1 MPSRNSLPKKVLPGI
16 IAGLAFLALW
26 EGAALR
32 VASPLILPTPVSVG
46 REFIK
51 LCGSYDFLLALGAS
65 TLRAVV
71 AFAFSF
77 FLGAIFGIGSALCP
91 IFGSAL
97 KPFMGVIKS
106 TPVLAIIVLLLIW
119 FPQGVV
125 PIISALLMAVPV
137 VSAAFEGGMAAIN
150 PEYLELARV
159 FQIPGPRK
167 FVKIVLPSLLPFAV
181 TGASSALAIVWK
193 VVIAG
198 EVLSQPR
205 RALGTGLV
213 QAKVYLETSQA
224 LAWAV
229 AAVILASLMD
239 IGFHF
244 LKKGI
249 IGERIAP

>member
-1 MPSRNSLPKKVLPGI
+1 L
-16 IAGLAFLALW
+16 ATLAFLALW
-26 EGAALR
+26 EITALR
-32 VASPLILPTPVSVG
+32 VASPLILPTPLSVG
-46 REFIK
+46 LEFIK
-51 LCGSYDFLLALGAS
+51 LCGRPDFLLALAS
-65 TLRAVV
+65 SAARALA
-71 AFAFSF
+71 AFGLSF
-77 FLGAIFGIGSALCP
+77 VLGAVFGIGSALCP

-97 KPFMGVIKS
+97 KPFLGLIKS

-137 VSAAFEGGMAAIN
+137 VSAAFEGGMASIN

-159 FQIPGPRK
+159 FQISGSRK
-167 FVKIVLPSLLPFAV
+167 FGKIILPSLLPFAV

-224 LAWAV
+224 LAWAL
-229 AAVILASLMD
+229 AAVILATIMD
-239 IGFHF
+239 IAFHF

-249 IGERIAP
+249 AGERSAP